1 METGIYEIL
10 NTANNKWYRG
20 QVQADY
26 GFEERWY
33 HHKIKLNTGT
43 HRNPHLQSSWD
54 KYGEGAFKFT
64 ILSRCAPEFC
74 NELEEYWIGEDYNNP
89 AVSYN
94 KKAGGG
100 NGLLSEEA
108 KAKISE
114 ALKGTN
120 NPMFGKNHSE
130 DTKQKMSEAKKGKNH
145 FNYGKQLTE
154 EHKQKLSEALKGG
167 NNPMFGKQHTTETK
181 KKMSEAQKGEKSHMY
196 GKNLGKETKDKISE
210 SLKGKRHSEE
220 SKAKMSEARKG
231 ANNHNAKAFT
241 VFFPDGRIDHFECG
255 TEAALAYGINR
266 KSASRYLNGESIPGN
281 HPSSAHLKDTI
292 WRFI

>member
-33 HHKIKLNTGT
+33 HHKIKLKAGT
-43 HRNPHLQSSWD
+43 HGNPHLQSSWD

-74 NELEEYWIGEDYNNP
+74 DELEIYWIGDDYNNP

-100 NGLLSEEA
+100 NNLLSEET

-114 ALKGTN
+114 AHT
-120 NPMFGKNHSE
+120 GK
-130 DTKQKMSEAKKGKNH
+130 K
-145 FNYGKQLTE
+145 LTE
-154 EHKQKLSEALKGG
+154 EHKQKLSEALKGRK
-167 NNPMFGKQHTTETK
+167 PTESTK
-181 KKMSEAQKGEKSHMY
+181 KKMSEAQKGENHPLY
-196 GKNLGKETKDKISE
+196 GKKHTEETKQ
-210 SLKGKRHSEE
+210 
-220 SKAKMSEARKG
+220 KMSESRKG
-231 ANNHNAKAFT
+231 ENNPSSKPFT
-241 VFFPDGRIDHFECG
+241 VVFPDGHVDQWGYAR
-255 TEAALAYGINR
+255 EAAEAYGVGKNTI
-266 KSASRYLNGESIPGN
+266 SHYLNGKNTPGGRKRT
-281 HPSSAHLKDTI
+281 AHLKDTI
-292 WRFI
+292 WQHV